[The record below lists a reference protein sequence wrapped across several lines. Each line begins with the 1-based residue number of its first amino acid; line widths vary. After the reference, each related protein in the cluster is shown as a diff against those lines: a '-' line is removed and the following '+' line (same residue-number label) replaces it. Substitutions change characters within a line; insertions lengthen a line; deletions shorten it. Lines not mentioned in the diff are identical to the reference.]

1 MSSSRVVGLIQK
13 LDSSAAAFR
22 EVYAS
27 LVSVISEMRD
37 ADVAHLAGY
46 RRLSLLVSDVTRLNP
61 RFATRLI
68 THAEVIAE
76 VVTPTGH
83 VTPARLPVVR
93 EALLAGDLDAEQVD
107 AVVRTV
113 KKIPD
118 WAPGDTVEVVEKHL
132 VAMARTGP
140 AHVLAKHGETLLA
153 RIDPDGDQPAEVLA
167 APKNVFRYRRDEAGW
182 MHFTG
187 IIDPE
192 SAEELDSLLG
202 ALAKPG
208 GPEDERHPTQRLGD
222 AFCDVVH
229 HALISDKL
237 PVRGGVKPHL
247 NATVDLEVLRKG
259 VGTAT
264 LEGGALL
271 GAAAAR
277 RIACDAG
284 IVPVVMSGASVP
296 LDVGRTHRLVTP
308 AQRAALNARDGGC
321 AFPNCDR
328 PARWA
333 DAHHIR
339 HWLDGGATDLAN
351 MVLLCRRHHRIIH
364 HSEWEVR
371 MSAVGIPEFIPP
383 RWIDSGQVPRRNH
396 LHAMR

>member
-192 SAEELDSLLG
+192 SAEELDSMLG

-229 HALISDKL
+229 HALTSDKM

-277 RIACDAG
+277 RLACDAG
-284 IVPVVMSGASVP
+284 DHADGDERCVGPVGCGPHPPPGHPRPAGSVERSGWWVCVPELRSSGAV
-296 LDVGRTHRLVTP
+296 
-308 AQRAALNARDGGC
+308 GGC
-321 AFPNCDR
+321 ASHSPL
-328 PARWA
+328 AR
-333 DAHHIR
+333 R
-339 HWLDGGATDLAN
+339 
-351 MVLLCRRHHRIIH
+351 RRHRPREHGAPLPKTPPD
-364 HSEWEVR
+364 HSPFRVG
-371 MSAVGIPEFIPP
+371 SADERGG
-383 RWIDSGQVPRRNH
+383 DSGIHSASVD
-396 LHAMR
+396 